1 MRDGKAD
8 RFKVD
13 ENGYTVD
20 GYRRLEPESKKSM
33 YLGNLIGIVIVAAIA
48 YALMQPGVLESLV
61 TIVAIIAV
69 VAVAL
74 IVIGYIAMVVLYA
87 ILALVVVY
95 GLVEP
100 EIMYR
105 RYRYRMDDD
114 KIEVRRGIIYITH
127 AMVPIERVHQV
138 DVSEG
143 PINRMYGLAN
153 VNITTAGGVVTIEYL
168 KEDVAEGIAA
178 KLNENVVKLLRERDQ
193 S

>member
-33 YLGNLIGIVIVAAIA
+33 YLGNLIGIVIVVAIILAIA
-48 YALMQPGVLESLV
+48 YYGESWFQDNHG
-61 TIVAIIAV
+61 AAR
-69 VAVAL
+69 
-74 IVIGYIAMVVLYA
+74 VVLYA

-153 VNITTAGGVVTIEYL
+153 VNITTAGGVVTIESL